1 MTSSGTW
8 QFCIDRGG
16 TFTDIVARAPD
27 GRLLTHK
34 LLSEN
39 PEAYADAATAGIA
52 DLLEV
57 ARWDAL
63 PTELIHSVKMGTTVA
78 TNALLERKG
87 DRVLLL
93 VSEGFRDALEIG
105 YQARPKI
112 FARKIEKPSMLYV
125 RVAEVPERMRADGA
139 IETPLDRAATRDALE
154 AARADGIDAV
164 AIVFMHAYAFPNH
177 EREAALLA
185 HEAGFAQI
193 SVSHAVSPLV
203 KFVGRGDTTVVD
215 AYLSPLLRRYVDR
228 VAAALSSEVS
238 KTKLLFMQSSGG
250 LTSAHLFKG
259 KDAILSGPA
268 GGVVGAVETARIAG
282 FGRVIGFDMGGTST
296 DVCHFDGV
304 YERTFES
311 VVAGVRVRAPM
322 MLIHT
327 VAAGGGSILFYDGA
341 RFRVGPDSAGANPGP
356 ACYRRGG
363 PLTVTDANVMVG
375 KLVPAFFPKI
385 FGPAQDQPL
394 DAEIVRT
401 RFADLAEEIG
411 ASREAAEVADGF
423 IRIAVENMANAI
435 LSISVQRGYDVAD
448 YVLNTFGGAG
458 GQHACLVA
466 DALGVGSVLLHPLSG
481 VLSAYGMGLAELKAT
496 LSRAV
501 LRLLDAEGLAAAEA
515 LAAPLAEDAKE
526 ELAGQG
532 VPHAGIRISVLA
544 HLRYLGTDSSL
555 AVPLIG
561 ASSPLPSG
569 EVGCFARE
577 AASVRGATAPETPH
591 PSLPTG
597 EGALPRQRRCCYARV
612 SRRSIGSASALSAL
626 TSRSRSRRRG
636 RGAGGEHPQE
646 PDPPLSIDEPLD
658 YKP

>member
-385 FGPAQDQPL
+385 FGPTQDQPL
-394 DAEIVRT
+394 DAEVVREG
-401 RFADLAEEIG
+401 FAALAAEIG
-411 ASREAAEVADGF
+411 DGREAAQVADGF

-435 LSISVQRGYDVAD
+435 LSISVQRGYDVTD

-466 DALGVGSVLLHPLSG
+466 DALGIGSVLHP
-481 VLSAYGMGLAELKAT
+481 SAVR
-496 LSRAV
+496 RAV
-501 LRLLDAEGLAAAEA
+501 GLRHGACRAEGNAEPRRV
-515 LAAPLAEDAKE
+515 APARC
-526 ELAGQG
+526 GG
-532 VPHAGIRISVLA
+532 SGCRGS
-544 HLRYLGTDSSL
+544 LG
-555 AVPLIG
+555 G
-561 ASSPLPSG
+561 AS
-569 EVGCFARE
+569 R
-577 AASVRGATAPETPH
+577 
-591 PSLPTG
+591 
-597 EGALPRQRRCCYARV
+597 RRCEGGAGGPGRCRAPP
-612 SRRSIGSASALSAL
+612 SASAC
-626 TSRSRSRRRG
+626 
-636 RGAGGEHPQE
+636 
-646 PDPPLSIDEPLD
+646 
-658 YKP
+658 